1 MQLSGDS
8 GRDRAYQYLRG
19 TVLSDP
25 AVSGTFINEQ
35 AVATEVGISR
45 TPVREALLM
54 LAAEDLVQLVPHRG
68 AFVAPVPGPGDR
80 RDDAGARRDRVLG
93 GDQLPGSRCRPRSRR
108 CPQYSSSSGRSSRH
122 GDAKEFIELDSQF
135 HALLVEAAGNTV
147 LGRLYDSLR
156 ARHVL
161 LGVVALQRSA
171 TRRQDVSPSTRRSWT
186 VWPRVTRPRPRRR
199 SSATSTP
206 PAPSSCRADPYC
218 VLKHRLV
225 VLDARPS
232 RRPTRVTDAGHHDVQ
247 PRSRNRSRSS
257 PGNT

>member
-68 AFVAPVPGPGDR
+68 AFVAPVPGR
-80 RDDAGARRDRVLG
+80 EIAEMMQARGVIETWAAATSLATGNAPVQAMADVLE
-93 GDQLPGSRCRPRSRR
+93 QQRAIVV
-108 CPQYSSSSGRSSRH
+108 Q

-135 HALLVEAAGNTV
+135 HALLVAAAGNSV
-147 LGRLYDSLR
+147 LGRLYENLR
-156 ARHVL
+156 AKHVL
-161 LGVVALQRSA
+161 LGIVALQRSE
-171 TRRQDVSPSTRRSWT
+171 TRRQEVLAEHQAIVDGL
-186 VWPRVTRPRPRRR
+186 
-199 SSATSTP
+199 ATGQP
-206 PAPSSCRADPYC
+206 EVAEKAI
-218 VLKHRLV
+218 LGH
-225 VLDARPS
+225 LDTTGS
-232 RRPTRVTDAGHHDVQ
+232 ILMHG
-247 PRSRNRSRSS
+247 
-257 PGNT
+257 

>member
-68 AFVAPVPGPGDR
+68 AFVAPVPGR
-80 RDDAGARRDRVLG
+80 EIAEMMQARGVIETWAATTCLALNEAPVAPMSAVL
-93 GDQLPGSRCRPRSRR
+93 DQQRAIVEN
-108 CPQYSSSSGRSSRH
+108 

-135 HALLVEAAGNTV
+135 HALLVEAAGNSV

-171 TRRQDVSPSTRRSWT
+171 TRRQDVLQEHQAIVDGLASGD
-186 VWPRVTRPRPRRR
+186 
-199 SSATSTP
+199 
-206 PAPSSCRADPYC
+206 PAKAEAAILRHLGTTGSI
-218 VLKHRLV
+218 LMQ
-225 VLDARPS
+225 
-232 RRPTRVTDAGHHDVQ
+232 G
-247 PRSRNRSRSS
+247 
-257 PGNT
+257 

>member
-35 AVATEVGISR
+35 VVATEVGVSR

-68 AFVAPVPGPGDR
+68 AFVAP
-80 RDDAGARRDRVLG
+80 
-93 GDQLPGSRCRPRSRR
+93 LPGREIAELMQARGVIECWAATTSLTAGLAPVEAMAAVLEQQRAIVER
-108 CPQYSSSSGRSSRH
+108 

-135 HALLVEAAGNTV
+135 HALLVEAGGNSV
-147 LGRLYDSLR
+147 LGRLYDNLR
-156 ARHVL
+156 AKHVL

-171 TRRQDVSPSTRRSWT
+171 TRRQDVLAEHQAI
-186 VWPRVTRPRPRRR
+186 VDGL
-199 SSATSTP
+199 AAGD
-206 PAPSSCRADPYC
+206 PAAAEKAILSHLGTTGS
-218 VLKHRLV
+218 LLMQ
-225 VLDARPS
+225 
-232 RRPTRVTDAGHHDVQ
+232 G
-247 PRSRNRSRSS
+247 
-257 PGNT
+257 

>member
-1 MQLSGDS
+1 MQSGGDS
-8 GRDRAYQYLRG
+8 GRDRAYHYLRG

-25 AVSGTFINEQ
+25 AVTGTFINEQ

-68 AFVAPVPGPGDR
+68 AFVAPVPGR
-80 RDDAGARRDRVLG
+80 EIAEMMQARGVIEAWAATTCLAADEAPVASMSAVL
-93 GDQLPGSRCRPRSRR
+93 DQQRAIVEV
-108 CPQYSSSSGRSSRH
+108 

-135 HALLVEAAGNTV
+135 HALLVEAAGNSV

-171 TRRQDVSPSTRRSWT
+171 TRRQEVLQEHQAIVDGLASGD
-186 VWPRVTRPRPRRR
+186 
-199 SSATSTP
+199 
-206 PAPSSCRADPYC
+206 PAKAEAAILR
-218 VLKHRLV
+218 H
-225 VLDARPS
+225 LDTTGS
-232 RRPTRVTDAGHHDVQ
+232 ILMQG
-247 PRSRNRSRSS
+247 
-257 PGNT
+257 

>member
-1 MQLSGDS
+1 MRLSGDS

-68 AFVAPVPGPGDR
+68 AFVAPVPGREIAEVMQARGVIETW
-80 RDDAGARRDRVLG
+80 AATTSMASGGAPVEAMSAVLE
-93 GDQLPGSRCRPRSRR
+93 QQRSIVDN
-108 CPQYSSSSGRSSRH
+108 

-135 HALLVEAAGNTV
+135 HALLVEAAGNSV
-147 LGRLYDSLR
+147 LGRLYDNLR
-156 ARHVL
+156 AKHVL

-171 TRRQDVSPSTRRSWT
+171 TRRQE
-186 VWPRVTRPRPRRR
+186 
-199 SSATSTP
+199 
-206 PAPSSCRADPYC
+206 
-218 VLKHRLV
+218 
-225 VLDARPS
+225 VLDEHQAIVDGLASGKPEAAEKAILS
-232 RRPTRVTDAGHHDVQ
+232 HLDSTGSLLMQ
-247 PRSRNRSRSS
+247 
-257 PGNT
+257 G

>member
-1 MQLSGDS
+1 MRLSGDS

-68 AFVAPVPGPGDR
+68 AFVAPVPGREIAEMMQARGVIETWAATTSLAAGD
-80 RDDAGARRDRVLG
+80 APVEAMSAVLE
-93 GDQLPGSRCRPRSRR
+93 QQRSIVDN
-108 CPQYSSSSGRSSRH
+108 

-135 HALLVEAAGNTV
+135 HALLVEAAGNSV
-147 LGRLYDSLR
+147 LGRLYDNLR
-156 ARHVL
+156 AKHVL

-171 TRRQDVSPSTRRSWT
+171 TRRQE
-186 VWPRVTRPRPRRR
+186 
-199 SSATSTP
+199 
-206 PAPSSCRADPYC
+206 
-218 VLKHRLV
+218 VLAEHQAIVDGLAAGKPEAAEKAILSH
-225 VLDARPS
+225 LDTTGS
-232 RRPTRVTDAGHHDVQ
+232 LLMQG
-247 PRSRNRSRSS
+247 
-257 PGNT
+257 

>member
-1 MQLSGDS
+1 MRLSGDS

-68 AFVAPVPGPGDR
+68 AFVAP
-80 RDDAGARRDRVLG
+80 
-93 GDQLPGSRCRPRSRR
+93 LPGREIAEMMQTRGVIECWAATTCLAAGQAPAA
-108 CPQYSSSSGRSSRH
+108 PMSSILEAQRAIVEN

-135 HALLVEAAGNTV
+135 HALLVDAAGNNV

-161 LGVVALQRSA
+161 LGVVALQRST
-171 TRRQDVSPSTRRSWT
+171 TRRQDVLAEHQAI
-186 VWPRVTRPRPRRR
+186 VDGL
-199 SSATSTP
+199 SAGD
-206 PAPSSCRADPYC
+206 PAMAEAAILR
-218 VLKHRLV
+218 H
-225 VLDARPS
+225 LDTTGAILMQ
-232 RRPTRVTDAGHHDVQ
+232 G
-247 PRSRNRSRSS
+247 
-257 PGNT
+257 

>member
-35 AVATEVGISR
+35 AVATEVGVSR

-68 AFVAPVPGPGDR
+68 AFVAPVPGREIAEMMQARGVMECWAATTCLT
-80 RDDAGARRDRVLG
+80 AGTTPVAPMSAVLE
-93 GDQLPGSRCRPRSRR
+93 QQRAIVES
-108 CPQYSSSSGRSSRH
+108 
-122 GDAKEFIELDSQF
+122 GDAKDFIELDSQF
-135 HALLVEAAGNTV
+135 HALLIEAAGNSV

-171 TRRQDVSPSTRRSWT
+171 TRRQDVLAEHQAIVDGLASGDTAAAEAAILR
-186 VWPRVTRPRPRRR
+186 
-199 SSATSTP
+199 
-206 PAPSSCRADPYC
+206 
-218 VLKHRLV
+218 H
-225 VLDARPS
+225 LDTTGS
-232 RRPTRVTDAGHHDVQ
+232 ILMQG
-247 PRSRNRSRSS
+247 
-257 PGNT
+257 

>member
-68 AFVAPVPGPGDR
+68 AFVAPVPGREIAEMMQARGVIESWAATTCLASPDGAPV
-80 RDDAGARRDRVLG
+80 DAMSAVLE
-93 GDQLPGSRCRPRSRR
+93 QQRAIVEA
-108 CPQYSSSSGRSSRH
+108 

-161 LGVVALQRSA
+161 LGVVALQRST
-171 TRRQDVSPSTRRSWT
+171 TRRQDVLAEHQAIVDGLASGD
-186 VWPRVTRPRPRRR
+186 
-199 SSATSTP
+199 ATE
-206 PAPSSCRADPYC
+206 AEAAILR
-218 VLKHRLV
+218 H
-225 VLDARPS
+225 LDTTGS
-232 RRPTRVTDAGHHDVQ
+232 ILMQG
-247 PRSRNRSRSS
+247 
-257 PGNT
+257 

>member
-1 MQLSGDS
+1 MRLSGDS
-8 GRDRAYQYLRG
+8 GRDRAYTYLRG

-35 AVATEVGISR
+35 AVATEVGVSR

-68 AFVAPVPGPGDR
+68 AFVAPVPGR
-80 RDDAGARRDRVLG
+80 EIAEMMQARGVIETWAAVTCLDEKNAPTEAMYDVLAQQKAIV
-93 GDQLPGSRCRPRSRR
+93 DV
-108 CPQYSSSSGRSSRH
+108 

-147 LGRLYDSLR
+147 LCRLYDSLR

-171 TRRQDVSPSTRRSWT
+171 TRRQEVLAEHRAIVDGL
-186 VWPRVTRPRPRRR
+186 
-199 SSATSTP
+199 AAGE
-206 PAPSSCRADPYC
+206 PAAAEAAILR
-218 VLKHRLV
+218 H
-225 VLDARPS
+225 LDTTGAILMH
-232 RRPTRVTDAGHHDVQ
+232 G
-247 PRSRNRSRSS
+247 
-257 PGNT
+257 